1 MSDSFEFREA
11 SHFTTGA
18 IGEPGSRVFYLQGGD
33 AERYVTV
40 KVEKQQMSALA
51 GFLRTVLDDLPAPDE
66 EHLASVGLIEPAM
79 PEWVVGQIAVGVDEA
94 ETKLVIFVE
103 ELAIVDEDDDE
114 DDLDDPL
121 GLESIGASL
130 RIQITPAQA
139 ESFILTVEALLT
151 SGRPPC
157 RLCGQPVDPAGHACP
172 RLN

>member
-1 MSDSFEFREA
+1 MSESFEFREA
-11 SHFTTGA
+11 THFTTGA
-18 IGEPGSRVFYLQGGD
+18 IGEPGNRVFYLQGGD
-33 AERYVTV
+33 GSHYVSV

-66 EHLASVGLIEPAM
+66 EHLASVGLIEPAL

-94 ETKLVIFVE
+94 ESKLVIVVE
-103 ELAIVDEDDDE
+103 ELAFDDE
-114 DDLDDPL
+114 DDDDPL
-121 GLESIGASL
+121 GLEESGASL

-139 ESFILTVEALLT
+139 ESFILTVEALMT

>member
-1 MSDSFEFREA
+1 MSESFEFRDA
-11 SHFTTGA
+11 THFTTGA
-18 IGEPGSRVFYLQGGD
+18 IGDPGSRVFYLQGGD
-33 AERYVTV
+33 AERYVSV

-66 EHLASVGLIEPAM
+66 EHLASVGLIEPAL

-94 ETKLVIFVE
+94 ESKLVIVVE
-103 ELAIVDEDDDE
+103 ELVIVDEEEDE
-114 DDLDDPL
+114 DDPL
-121 GLESIGASL
+121 GLEISGASL